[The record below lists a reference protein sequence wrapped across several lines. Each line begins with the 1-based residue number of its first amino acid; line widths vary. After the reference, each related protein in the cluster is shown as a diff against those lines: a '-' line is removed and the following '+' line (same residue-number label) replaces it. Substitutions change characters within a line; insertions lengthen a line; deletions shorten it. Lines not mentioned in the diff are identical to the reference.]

1 MGNLGFTE
9 IMVILLVVLLLFG
22 AKRLP
27 EVGSSIG
34 KGIREFKRSLSDT
47 QDAIMG
53 SDESRNLQ
61 SRPPEPPAQN
71 QASSGE
77 PKRLSQYPAGPRNTA
92 SPHRSAGSRRLRP
105 VAWRQSWLVGDC
117 CPCCCGCCERCC
129 SLPRLSTTLAAWRSA
144 AR

>member
-1 MGNLGFTE
+1 VGNLGFTE

-71 QASSGE
+71 QAWTG
-77 PKRLSQYPAGPRNTA
+77 
-92 SPHRSAGSRRLRP
+92 RP
-105 VAWRQSWLVGDC
+105 QSWLVGVC
-117 CPCCCGCCERCC
+117 WPCCCCDRCC
-129 SLPRLSTTLAAWRSA
+129 SFPRLSTTLAAWRSA

>member
-1 MGNLGFTE
+1 VGNLGFTE

-53 SDESRNLQ
+53 SEESRNLQ
-61 SRPPEPPAQN
+61 AHPPEPPAQN

-77 PKRLSQYPAGPRNTA
+77 PKRLSQ
-92 SPHRSAGSRRLRP
+92 
-105 VAWRQSWLVGDC
+105 
-117 CPCCCGCCERCC
+117 
-129 SLPRLSTTLAAWRSA
+129 
-144 AR
+144 